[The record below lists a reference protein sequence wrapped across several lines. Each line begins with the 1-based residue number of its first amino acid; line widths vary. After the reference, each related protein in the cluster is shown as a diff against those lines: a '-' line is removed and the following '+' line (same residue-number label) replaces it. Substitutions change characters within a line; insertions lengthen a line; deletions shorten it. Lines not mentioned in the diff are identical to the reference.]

1 MLTSDYLLHCTE
13 GAEHIS
19 SQLHAQLMRQI
30 IARIQVRASQGKD
43 YILTASD
50 KWRIQTL
57 QDAGYLL
64 EDIQKDIARYSG
76 YQEKEIQ
83 QAMLD
88 AGVESMEYED
98 KLYKAAGLKPSPMSP
113 YMERLM
119 ERNYRRTIG
128 TWQNMTGTTATA
140 TQQTFINA
148 MDELYTKV
156 ATGGMG
162 YIQAY
167 MEAIDKV
174 ANDGVLITY
183 PTGHTDTIETATLR
197 CVRTGISQSTAEIS
211 LERMEEMGVD
221 LVLVSS
227 HMGARPEHEA
237 WQGQVYSLSG
247 LDAKYDNFYLATD
260 YGSVTG
266 LCGAN
271 CRHSFGPY
279 IEGMDNPYK
288 RYDNEENKQL
298 YEDTQKQRAMERS
311 IRKDRRAE
319 QALKFAVD
327 NEKDPEA
334 KALLKEE
341 HAKKH
346 ERVKLKTEKYNE
358 FCKEHDFRPLPE
370 RLRVAQTGRRR
381 PEDNIKIDDRKPR
394 TTSIP

>member
-1 MLTSDYLLHCTE
+1 VLTSDYLLHCTE

-30 IARIQVRASQGKD
+30 IARIQARASQGKD

-64 EDIQKDIARYSG
+64 SDIQKDIARYSG
-76 YQEKEIQ
+76 YQEKEIKD
-83 QAMLD
+83 AMLD

-98 KLYKAAGLKPSPMSP
+98 KLYKAAGLKPGPMSP

-128 TWQNMTGTTATA
+128 TWQNMTGTTANA

-197 CVRTGISQSTAEIS
+197 AVRTGISQTTAEIS

-247 LDAKYDNFYLATD
+247 LDAKYDNFYTATG
-260 YGSVTG
+260 YGTGEG
-266 LCGAN
+266 LCGWN
-271 CRHSFGPY
+271 CRHSFSGY
-279 IEGMDNPYK
+279 VEGMDNPFKSYN
-288 RYDNEENKQL
+288 NEENKQL

-311 IRKDRRAE
+311 IRKDRRTE
-319 QALKFAVD
+319 QALKFAIE

-334 KALLKEE
+334 KALLSEE
-341 HAKKH
+341 YTKKH
-346 ERVKLKTEKYNE
+346 DRVKLKLDKYNE
-358 FCKEHDFRPLPE
+358 FCKEKNFRPLPE
-370 RLRVAQTGRRR
+370 RMRIARRR
-381 PEDNIKIDDRKPR
+381 PGDTAPKQ
-394 TTSIP
+394 

>member
-30 IARIQVRASQGKD
+30 IARIQARASKGKD

-57 QDAGYLL
+57 QDSGYLL
-64 EDIQKDIARYSG
+64 SDIQKDIARYTG
-76 YQEKEIQ
+76 YQEKEIKE
-83 QAMLD
+83 AMLD
-88 AGVESMEYED
+88 AGVEAMEYD
-98 KLYKAAGLKPSPMSP
+98 DRIYKRAGLKPSEMSP
-113 YMERLM
+113 HMERLM

-128 TWQNMTGTTATA
+128 EWQNFTGTTANA
-140 TQQTFINA
+140 TQQTFINT
-148 MDELYTKV
+148 MDELYRNV

-167 MEAIDKV
+167 VEAIDKV
-174 ANDGVLITY
+174 ANEGVVIYY
-183 PTGHTDTIETATLR
+183 PTGHKDTVETATLR
-197 CVRTGISQSTAEIS
+197 CVRTGISQTTAEIS
-211 LERMEEMGVD
+211 LERMQEMGCD

-227 HMGARPEHEA
+227 HQGARPEHEA

-247 LDAKYDNFYLATD
+247 LDIRYENFYLATD

-279 IEGMDNPYK
+279 FEGMDNPFE
-288 RYDNEENKQL
+288 RYDDAENKQL

-311 IRKDRRAE
+311 IRKDRRTE
-319 QALKFAVD
+319 QALKFAME

-334 KALLKEE
+334 KSQLSEE
-341 HAKKH
+341 YTKKH
-346 ERVKLKTEKYNE
+346 DRVRMKLDKYND
-358 FCKEHDFRPLPE
+358 FCKEKNFRPLPE
-370 RLRVAQTGRRR
+370 RMRIARRR
-381 PEDNIKIDDRKPR
+381 PGDKAPK
-394 TTSIP
+394 S